1 MDKTFVPIRTDVVL
15 QNETAQ
21 LYRSYQDF
29 LQFEHLYSSA
39 VREIQTRL
47 EVLNEEFSVRYDHN
61 PIHHVESR
69 LKSTGS
75 IIEKLRRKGLEIS
88 MESAKKNI
96 NDIAGIRVVCCY
108 IDDVYRVE
116 EMLLRQSDME
126 LVKRQDYIETPNYNG
141 YRSLHLDLRVP
152 IYLSDRTESVLVEVQ
167 LRTVAMDFWAT
178 IEHSLQ
184 YKYKANIPD
193 HIRER
198 LSAAAKAI
206 IVLDNEMSSVRSE
219 IMDAQNSSQMQSNL
233 VKDILINIENLY
245 KIANKREIMKIQ
257 DEFLRVFKTKD
268 LQQLKRFHRQL
279 DIISE
284 GYRAQA
290 VYHH

>member
-69 LKSTGS
+69 LKST
-75 IIEKLRRKGLEIS
+75 
-88 MESAKKNI
+88 KKNI

-167 LRTVAMDFWAT
+167 LRTVAMDFWASL
-178 IEHSLQ
+178 EHDIR
-184 YKYKANIPD
+184 YKKD
-193 HIRER
+193 K
-198 LSAAAKAI
+198 SALPAGINEQMFACADEIADIDRKMQDMYHRIQAA
-206 IVLDNEMSSVRSE
+206 E
-219 IMDAQNSSQMQSNL
+219 
-233 VKDILINIENLY
+233 
-245 KIANKREIMKIQ
+245 
-257 DEFLRVFKTKD
+257 
-268 LQQLKRFHRQL
+268 
-279 DIISE
+279 
-284 GYRAQA
+284 
-290 VYHH
+290 

>member
-167 LRTVAMDFWAT
+167 LRTVAMDFWASL
-178 IEHSLQ
+178 EHDIRYKKDKSALPAGILQ
-184 YKYKANIPD
+184 KDKK
-193 HIRER
+193 ER
-198 LSAAAKAI
+198 LRAAKPFLLCFSFSI
-206 IVLDNEMSSVRSE
+206 HVSSFEPVGFTLRLFLSPAPFPARWRVGRGRRS
-219 IMDAQNSSQMQSNL
+219 A
-233 VKDILINIENLY
+233 
-245 KIANKREIMKIQ
+245 
-257 DEFLRVFKTKD
+257 
-268 LQQLKRFHRQL
+268 
-279 DIISE
+279 
-284 GYRAQA
+284 
-290 VYHH
+290 

>member
-96 NDIAGIRVVCCY
+96 
-108 IDDVYRVE
+108 DDVYRVE

-167 LRTVAMDFWAT
+167 LRTVAMDFWASL
-178 IEHSLQ
+178 EHDIR
-184 YKYKANIPD
+184 YKKDKAALPTGINEQMFACADEIAD
-193 HIRER
+193 IDRKMQDMYHRIQ
-198 LSAAAKAI
+198 AA
-206 IVLDNEMSSVRSE
+206 E
-219 IMDAQNSSQMQSNL
+219 
-233 VKDILINIENLY
+233 
-245 KIANKREIMKIQ
+245 
-257 DEFLRVFKTKD
+257 
-268 LQQLKRFHRQL
+268 
-279 DIISE
+279 
-284 GYRAQA
+284 
-290 VYHH
+290 

>member
-96 NDIAGIRVVCCY
+96 ND
-108 IDDVYRVE
+108 VYRVE

-167 LRTVAMDFWAT
+167 LRTVAMDFWASL
-178 IEHSLQ
+178 EHDIR
-184 YKYKANIPD
+184 YKKDKAALPTGINEQMFACADEIAD
-193 HIRER
+193 IDRKMQDMYHRIQ
-198 LSAAAKAI
+198 AA
-206 IVLDNEMSSVRSE
+206 E
-219 IMDAQNSSQMQSNL
+219 
-233 VKDILINIENLY
+233 
-245 KIANKREIMKIQ
+245 
-257 DEFLRVFKTKD
+257 
-268 LQQLKRFHRQL
+268 
-279 DIISE
+279 
-284 GYRAQA
+284 
-290 VYHH
+290 

>member
-167 LRTVAMDFWAT
+167 LRTVAMDFWASL
-178 IEHSLQ
+178 EHKIHYKFEGDAPENIKNELVECARMVSDLDARMLSL
-184 YKYKANIPD
+184 NEEI
-193 HIRER
+193 
-198 LSAAAKAI
+198 LAI
-206 IVLDNEMSSVRSE
+206 S
-219 IMDAQNSSQMQSNL
+219 
-233 VKDILINIENLY
+233 K
-245 KIANKREIMKIQ
+245 KREEEK
-257 DEFLRVFKTKD
+257 
-268 LQQLKRFHRQL
+268 QLNSGTSK
-279 DIISE
+279 
-284 GYRAQA
+284 
-290 VYHH
+290 

>member
-88 MESAKKNI
+88 MASAKKNI

-167 LRTVAMDFWAT
+167 LRTVAMDFWASL
-178 IEHSLQ
+178 EHDIR
-184 YKYKANIPD
+184 YKKDKAALPTGINEQMFACADEIAD
-193 HIRER
+193 IDRKMQDMYHRIQ
-198 LSAAAKAI
+198 AA
-206 IVLDNEMSSVRSE
+206 E
-219 IMDAQNSSQMQSNL
+219 
-233 VKDILINIENLY
+233 
-245 KIANKREIMKIQ
+245 
-257 DEFLRVFKTKD
+257 
-268 LQQLKRFHRQL
+268 
-279 DIISE
+279 
-284 GYRAQA
+284 
-290 VYHH
+290 

>member
-141 YRSLHLDLRVP
+141 YRSLHLDTRIPV
-152 IYLSDRTESVLVEVQ
+152 YLSDRTEYVVAEIQ
-167 LRTVAMDFWAT
+167 LRTIAMDFWASL
-178 IEHSLQ
+178 EHKIYYKFEGDAPDYISRDLRECAEMVSTLDEKMLSL
-184 YKYKANIPD
+184 N
-193 HIRER
+193 E
-198 LSAAAKAI
+198 AI
-206 IVLDNEMSSVRSE
+206 QECLEKQEELNMST
-219 IMDAQNSSQMQSNL
+219 
-233 VKDILINIENLY
+233 
-245 KIANKREIMKIQ
+245 
-257 DEFLRVFKTKD
+257 KTKESNRED
-268 LQQLKRFHRQL
+268 QRVLQGL
-279 DIISE
+279 D
-284 GYRAQA
+284 
-290 VYHH
+290 

>member
-167 LRTVAMDFWAT
+167 LRTVAMDFWASL
-178 IEHSLQ
+178 EHDL
-184 YKYKANIPD
+184 KYKAVHEISGNDVAGELKDCSRI
-193 HIRER
+193 IEEAEARMQV
-198 LSAAAKAI
+198 LSLA
-206 IVLDNEMSSVRSE
+206 LDAE
-219 IMDAQNSSQMQSNL
+219 D
-233 VKDILINIENLY
+233 D
-245 KIANKREIMKIQ
+245 
-257 DEFLRVFKTKD
+257 
-268 LQQLKRFHRQL
+268 
-279 DIISE
+279 
-284 GYRAQA
+284 GAQA
-290 VYHH
+290 LLAGEEAPGR

>member
-47 EVLNEEFSVRYDHN
+47 EVLNEEFSVRYAHN

-69 LKSTGS
+69 LKSTSS
-75 IIEKLRRKGLEIS
+75 IIEKLRRKNLEIS
-88 MESAKKNI
+88 MESAKRNI

-126 LVKRQDYIETPNYNG
+126 LVKRQDYIQTPNYNG
-141 YRSLHLDLRVP
+141 YRSLHMDIKVP
-152 IYLSDRTESVLVEVQ
+152 VYLSDRTEYVVAEIQ
-167 LRTVAMDFWAT
+167 LRTIAMDFWASL
-178 IEHSLQ
+178 EHDIR
-184 YKYKANIPD
+184 YKVDKTKLPEGI
-193 HIRER
+193 
-198 LSAAAKAI
+198 
-206 IVLDNEMSSVRSE
+206 NEEMFECAGKIAE
-219 IMDAQNSSQMQSNL
+219 IDRQMQDMYQRIKASDAYNE
-233 VKDILINIENLY
+233 D
-245 KIANKREIMKIQ
+245 
-257 DEFLRVFKTKD
+257 
-268 LQQLKRFHRQL
+268 
-279 DIISE
+279 
-284 GYRAQA
+284 
-290 VYHH
+290 

>member
-167 LRTVAMDFWAT
+167 LRTVAMDFWASL
-178 IEHSLQ
+178 EHDIRYKKDKAALPTGINEQMFACADEIGLKPQRMPRIRSMASVAFMPRTRLEMPCRLPLQPPSTRTSLMT
-184 YKYKANIPD
+184 P
-193 HIRER
+193 
-198 LSAAAKAI
+198 
-206 IVLDNEMSSVRSE
+206 SSRSTSICFE
-219 IMDAQNSSQMQSNL
+219 QVPL
-233 VKDILINIENLY
+233 
-245 KIANKREIMKIQ
+245 
-257 DEFLRVFKTKD
+257 
-268 LQQLKRFHRQL
+268 
-279 DIISE
+279 
-284 GYRAQA
+284 G
-290 VYHH
+290 